1 MKTWYSLLTCRGKK
15 KVADV
20 RKFQCHPKL
29 ILALEIVVDAGG
41 WRRVCTRL
49 LAFDPAFHLIVSHS
63 VRWAIQYGELFNSDP
78 FSFAG
83 LSMVC
88 HSIWKWTIQFGEP
101 FTLVRNSIWRASHF
115 REPFNL
121 VSHSV
126 SWAIQFGEPFSFVS
140 HPVWLESNS
149 KPLNLVLLSLTQ
161 STHYTNDPLGVDND
175 LSKFLI

>member
-15 KVADV
+15 MLADV

-63 VRWAIQYGELFNSDP
+63 VRWAIQYGEPFNSDP

-83 LSMVC
+83 LSMVR
-88 HSIWKWTIQFGEP
+88 HSIWKWTIHFGEQ
-101 FTLVRNSIWRASHF
+101 
-115 REPFNL
+115 FNL
-121 VSHSV
+121 ESQSF
-126 SWAIQFGEPFSFVS
+126 SWAIQFGGPFSFVS
-140 HPVWLESNS
+140 HSVWLESNS
-149 KPLNLVLLSLTQ
+149 KPFNLVLLSLTQ

>member
-15 KVADV
+15 MLADV

-29 ILALEIVVDAGG
+29 ILVLEIVVGAGG

-63 VRWAIQYGELFNSDP
+63 VRWAIQYGEPFNSDP

-83 LSMVC
+83 LSMVR

-101 FTLVRNSIWRASHF
+101 FTLVSNSIWRASHF

-121 VSHSV
+121 VGHSV
-126 SWAIQFGEPFSFVS
+126 SWAIQFGWSPIVS
-140 HPVWLESNS
+140 H
-149 KPLNLVLLSLTQ
+149 
-161 STHYTNDPLGVDND
+161 
-175 LSKFLI
+175 LIWYY